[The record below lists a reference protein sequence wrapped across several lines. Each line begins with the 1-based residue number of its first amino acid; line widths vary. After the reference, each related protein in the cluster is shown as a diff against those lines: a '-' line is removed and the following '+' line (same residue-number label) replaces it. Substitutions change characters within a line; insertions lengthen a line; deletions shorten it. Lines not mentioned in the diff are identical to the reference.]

1 MKLEIEPFSTNKNK
15 HQIILT
21 HTSRNVDDYLMS
33 ITKRLGGKTKKVPNY
48 VIGRNGVVHQ
58 LMEPYTHRSFF
69 KDNEIDEISIIVSL
83 ENLGWLEKEPLKNSY
98 INWIG
103 NIYTGDVVEKKWRDY
118 FVWQPYT
125 TEQMESLVMLCKD
138 LMKKFKIDKKFVG
151 HNTKVSGAER
161 YEGITTRSNYDSKYT
176 DLSPAFNYELFS
188 KLIENG

>member
-1 MKLEIEPFSTNKNK
+1 MKMDVEPFSTNKKK

-33 ITKRLGGKTKKVPNY
+33 INKRLGGKLKKIPNY
-48 VIGRNGVVHQ
+48 IIGRDGEVHQ
-58 LMEPYTHRSFF
+58 LMEPQNYRSFF
-69 KDNEIDEISIIVSL
+69 NEKSVNEESIIISL

-103 NIYTGDVVEKKWRDY
+103 NIYTGDVIEKKWRDY
-118 FVWQPYT
+118 FIWQPYT
-125 TEQMESLVMLCKD
+125 TKQMESLAKLCD
-138 LMKKFKIDKKFVG
+138 TLMKKFKINKKFVG
-151 HNTKVSGAER
+151 HNTKVSGVER

-176 DLSPAFNYELFS
+176 DLSPAFDYDLFS

>member
-48 VIGRNGVVHQ
+48 VIGRDGEVHQ
-58 LMEPYTHRSFF
+58 LMEPHTHRSFF
-69 KDNEIDEISIIVSL
+69 KDSEIDEISIIVSL

-125 TEQMESLVMLCKD
+125 TEQMESLVELCKT

-151 HNTKVSGAER
+151 HNTKVSGVER

-188 KLIENG
+188 KLIENE

>member
-48 VIGRNGVVHQ
+48 VIGRDGEVHQ
-58 LMEPYTHRSFF
+58 LMEPNTHRSFF
-69 KDNEIDEISIIVSL
+69 KDNEVDEISIIVSL

-125 TEQMESLVMLCKD
+125 TEQMESLVELCKT

-151 HNTKVSGAER
+151 HNTKVSGVER

-176 DLSPAFNYELFS
+176 DLSPAFDYELFS
-188 KLIENG
+188 KLIENE

>member
-1 MKLEIEPFSTNKNK
+1 MKLEVEPFSTNKNK

-33 ITKRLGGKTKKVPNY
+33 VTKRLGGKTKKVPNY
-48 VIGRNGVVHQ
+48 VISRSGDIHQ
-58 LMEPYTHRSFF
+58 LMEPNTHRSFF
-69 KDNEIDEISIIVSL
+69 NDKGIDEISIIISL

-125 TEQMESLVMLCKD
+125 TEQMESLVELCKT

-151 HNTKVSGAER
+151 HNTKVSGVER

-176 DLSPAFNYELFS
+176 DLSPAFDYELFS
-188 KLIENG
+188 KLIENE

>member
-33 ITKRLGGKTKKVPNY
+33 ITKRLSGKTKKVPNY
-48 VIGRNGVVHQ
+48 VIGRDGEVHQ
-58 LMEPYTHRSFF
+58 LMEPHTHRSFF
-69 KDNEIDEISIIVSL
+69 KDSEIDEISIIVSL

-125 TEQMESLVMLCKD
+125 TEQMESLVELCKT

-151 HNTKVSGAER
+151 HNTKVSGVER

-176 DLSPAFNYELFS
+176 DLSPAFDYELFS
-188 KLIENG
+188 KLIENE

>member
-48 VIGRNGVVHQ
+48 VIGRDGEVHQ
-58 LMEPYTHRSFF
+58 LMEPHTHRSFF
-69 KDNEIDEISIIVSL
+69 NDSEIEEISIIVSL

-125 TEQMESLVMLCKD
+125 TEQMESLVELCKT

-151 HNTKVSGAER
+151 HNTKVSGVQR

-176 DLSPAFNYELFS
+176 DLSPAFNYELFL
-188 KLIENG
+188 KLIENE

>member
-48 VIGRNGVVHQ
+48 VIGRDGEVHQ
-58 LMEPYTHRSFF
+58 LMEPHTHRSFF
-69 KDNEIDEISIIVSL
+69 KDSEIDEISIIVSL

-125 TEQMESLVMLCKD
+125 TEQMESLVELCKT

-151 HNTKVSGAER
+151 HNTKVSGVER

-176 DLSPAFNYELFS
+176 DLSPAFDYELFS
-188 KLIENG
+188 KLIENE